1 MFVPGNAMVMKME
14 DDWDLNICMPTGRD
28 RKSVAKPE
36 MTHSGSTSPTGCG
49 EGHHTGDI
57 GVTEPREGD
66 MLMAAVAE
74 RKAAGAEE
82 EDEELI

>member
-1 MFVPGNAMVMKME
+1 
-14 DDWDLNICMPTGRD
+14 
-28 RKSVAKPE
+28 

-57 GVTEPREGD
+57 GVMEPREGD